1 LGPGFRRDDR
11 YEEESL
17 SGRITCEQGELAGW
31 RFYLFF
37 SLIRFDGGGGGGG
50 GVSSSEA
57 SAFTCAKRCNESVD
71 HEGVDNAAKLKP
83 IVVDITKKRR
93 MIFSSILI
101 E

>member
-1 LGPGFRRDDR
+1 MPD
-11 YEEESL
+11 
-17 SGRITCEQGELAGW
+17 QGKLAGW

-57 SAFTCAKRCNESVD
+57 SAFTCAKRCNGSID
-71 HEGVDNAAKLKP
+71 HEGVDSATIPKP
-83 IVVDITKKRR
+83 IVVDTTKKRR